1 MKTIINENG
10 KPEGYEIELTPIDKS
25 AMNLIIK
32 EHADLTLCLQEL
44 DNWIMALK
52 EVQEETLSKDAQ
64 VEVANIL
71 EKHECY
77 SLVRDLSD

>member
-10 KPEGYEIELTPIDKS
+10 KPEGYEIKLTPIDKS
-25 AMNLIIK
+25 AMNLIVK
-32 EHADLTLCLQEL
+32 EHADLTLCLEEL
-44 DNWIMALK
+44 DNWIMSLK

-71 EKHECY
+71 EKHNCY
-77 SLVRDLSD
+77 NLVRNLSD